1 MRRQACSYNTAYRAM
16 CGSDHDTAVSF
27 SKTATTQLLPL
38 ALLYGKEVFLTNWL
52 RFSILVTFLSSFFF
66 LFFFSRLRLISHS
79 LTVTAKLSM
88 PSLVTKPLV
97 MVRRRCISVLCFK
110 LLCGKMNIERLT

>member
-16 CGSDHDTAVSF
+16 CGSDHDTAVSL

-52 RFSILVTFLSSFFF
+52 RFSILVTFLSSFF
-66 LFFFSRLRLISHS
+66 LSFFFSVAYGLFLIRKQS
-79 LTVTAKLSM
+79 L
-88 PSLVTKPLV
+88 P
-97 MVRRRCISVLCFK
+97 
-110 LLCGKMNIERLT
+110 N